1 MRLVLASQS
10 PRRREL
16 MSQWGYDFVVIAP
29 SEGAEVGEPDG
40 DETSVYVSRLAVQ
53 KAADVASRVDEPSIV
68 IACDTVADCDGA
80 VLGKP
85 RDRQHAR
92 EMLQMLSGREHS
104 VWSGL
109 CVWNS
114 ATGEFDIQSACSILR
129 MQPLNQTLI
138 EDYLDSGSW
147 EGKSGAFGYQDGL
160 PWLTL
165 VSGTAENV
173 VGLPMDLL
181 QTMLNSSAF
190 KL

>member
-10 PRRREL
+10 PRRRQL
-16 MSQWGYDFVVIAP
+16 MREAGYEFTVIAP
-29 SEGAEVGEPDG
+29 SEGAESGEPDG
-40 DETSVYVSRLAVQ
+40 DATSVYVSRLAVQ
-53 KAADVASRVDEPSIV
+53 KAADVAARVDVPSII
-68 IACDTVADCDGA
+68 IACDTVAECQGV

-85 RDRQHAR
+85 RDREHAR
-92 EMLQMLSGREHS
+92 EMLQLLSGREHS

-114 ATGEFDIQSACSILR
+114 ATGEFDIQSERSVLT
-129 MQPLNQTLI
+129 MQPLSDALI
-138 EDYLDSGSW
+138 EEYLDSGAW

-165 VSGTAENV
+165 TSGTAENV

-181 QTMLNSSAF
+181 KKMLAACGA
-190 KL
+190 